1 AGGSGSLAQALEP
14 GSPVLVVAPD
24 TVPEPQEPR
33 DLLARP
39 IGEQPPT
46 AWIWRGVPVAAYY
59 SEPLMLLA
67 HVERESEVFPHLKL
81 LDAGTPRIEVA
92 AERWNDAS
100 DVAGARV
107 AERRLLG
114 SLRRPSDGYLARFDR
129 VLSVALSRALVRT
142 AITPNVIT
150 ALSLLVPVGSQSQHG
165 VGVVADQSPPTRA
178 AARIQA
184 GLRTPGEPGLHLS
197 RHGSHRGVAPG
208 MVPVGGGRGC
218 QPLLAQPVELG
229 SCHPCAMTRRSKVL
243 ASLGALGLVVL
254 LWRIDLNAV
263 KVSLLHVGWGMALVL
278 SQEVVAH
285 ALNGCAWRFAFTPES
300 ARRVSL
306 GELIRLRVAGDAIN
320 YLTPTATIGG
330 EVARTMLLSDA
341 CGGEARAVSVV
352 TA

>member
-1 AGGSGSLAQALEP
+1 MSSPGGRRAFKSSFPFRESRRRSYP
-14 GSPVLVVAPD
+14 C
-24 TVPEPQEPR
+24 R
-33 DLLARP
+33 
-39 IGEQPPT
+39 
-46 AWIWRGVPVAAYY
+46 
-59 SEPLMLLA
+59 
-67 HVERESEVFPHLKL
+67 RESEVFPHLKL

-92 AERWNDAS
+92 AARWNDAS
-100 DVAGARV
+100 GVAGARV

-150 ALSLLVPVGSQSQHG
+150 ALSLLVGL
-165 VGVVADQSPPTRA
+165 
-178 AARIQA
+178 A
-184 GLRTPGEPGLHLS
+184 GA
-197 RHGSHRGVAPG
+197 V
-208 MVPVGGGRGC
+208 
-218 QPLLAQPVELG
+218 LLANTTVWMAELG
-229 SCHPCAMTRRSKVL
+229 SL
-243 ASLGALGLVVL
+243 L
-254 LWRIDLNAV
+254 LWASAIFDGCDGEVARLRLLTSAFGRRIDLNAV

-352 TA
+352 TAKATQTLAQAFFITAGLIFIAKEWVGLATARWALAGAGVGLAAVMVVARRLEARGGGRGAAWRRV

>member
-1 AGGSGSLAQALEP
+1 VVVPVPREPATIVSVPAAVRAATNLAGLEDVERIVFWTEAGALPKSWRRYLTALSRPWTHVAAAGGSRSLAQALEP

-24 TVPEPQEPR
+24 TVPEPQELR

-129 VLSVALSRALVRT
+129 VLSVALSRALART
-142 AITPNVIT
+142 PITPHVIT
-150 ALSLLVPVGSQSQHG
+150 PLSLRLDSSVSTNAWRAGTTSISAWFSPRCRAWNGSCGRWPRVPTSTGSACGAGLVPPVRDDASLEGPG
-165 VGVVADQSPPTRA
+165 VARGAWLGRAVVANRPERGEGIVAPCRMGYGARA
-178 AARIQA
+178 
-184 GLRTPGEPGLHLS
+184 EPG
-197 RHGSHRGVAPG
+197 
-208 MVPVGGGRGC
+208 GRRAR
-218 QPLLAQPVELG
+218 AQ
-229 SCHPCAMTRRSKVL
+229 
-243 ASLGALGLVVL
+243 
-254 LWRIDLNAV
+254 
-263 KVSLLHVGWGMALVL
+263 
-278 SQEVVAH
+278 
-285 ALNGCAWRFAFTPES
+285 
-300 ARRVSL
+300 
-306 GELIRLRVAGDAIN
+306 RLRVA
-320 YLTPTATIGG
+320 L
-330 EVARTMLLSDA
+330 R
-341 CGGEARAVSVV
+341 
-352 TA
+352 